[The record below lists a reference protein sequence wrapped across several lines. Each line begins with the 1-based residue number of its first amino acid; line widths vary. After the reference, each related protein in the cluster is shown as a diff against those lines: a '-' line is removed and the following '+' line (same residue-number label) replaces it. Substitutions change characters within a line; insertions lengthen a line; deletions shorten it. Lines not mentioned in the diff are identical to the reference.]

1 MYVTYVVPADNDD
14 GFEEVIVSVKEA
26 IKIQKQHAANVT
38 PGFVYENDD
47 EALQDYLTINW
58 AYIVAG

>member
-14 GFEEVIVSVKEA
+14 GFDEVTVTVKEA
-26 IKIQKQHAANVT
+26 IEIQKQHAANVR

-47 EALQDYLTINW
+47 DALQDYLTVNW